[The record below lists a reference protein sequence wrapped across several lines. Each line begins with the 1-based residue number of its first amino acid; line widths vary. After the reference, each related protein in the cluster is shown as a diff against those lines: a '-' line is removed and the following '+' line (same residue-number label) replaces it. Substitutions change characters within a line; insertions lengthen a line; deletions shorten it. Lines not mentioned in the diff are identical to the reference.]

1 MVTRC
6 KRASDGARGERSYDK
21 WEDGGLCS
29 IVSAGEDPGVRV
41 IAVLTAATVYS
52 NNILQVVTPPLLLS
66 LF

>member
-1 MVTRC
+1 MVARY
-6 KRASDGARGERSYDK
+6 KRVSDGARGDRSYDK

-29 IVSAGEDPGVRV
+29 IVSAGEDPGVRL